1 MEALGSLGAVAKSQ
15 EAAISPMEAGAMAAA
30 AAAAAATNGKIP
42 GRRCKLIYRGDPP
55 PRDRPLRGRRNNIPD
70 EGRCNGSGGDPRP

>member
-30 AAAAAATNGKIP
+30 ATNVPGQRRIP
-42 GRRCKLIYRGDPP
+42 GRRGKIYRGDPP
-55 PRDRPLRGRRNNIPD
+55 PRDWPLRGRGNNIPD
-70 EGRCNGSGGDPRP
+70 EGRCNDSGGDPRP

>member
-30 AAAAAATNGKIP
+30 ATNGKIP
-42 GRRCKLIYRGDPP
+42 GRRCKIIYRGDPP
-55 PRDRPLRGRRNNIPD
+55 PRDRPLRGRHNNIPD